1 MCLGPAIGVLIWCLP
16 LGLDPRAHKALA
28 IVGFMLVYWLTETLD
43 HGLTALLGCLLFW
56 LLKVVPSTVAFSGF
70 ATPTPWFILS
80 SFFLG
85 QAAAQTGLARRL
97 GFSMLSLTGNSYPCL
112 LFGFTALIF
121 VLNMVLIPPALIAML
136 APLALGIVAA
146 WGVTSHSN
154 LAKGLFLILSY
165 VSTIG
170 SKMFLASGPV
180 ILATGLLEKQ
190 VGAHVLWSQ
199 WSLAFLPLI
208 LPSILFAWLTIRWL
222 YPLDPTAR
230 PPDAATLH
238 ERIGVPRAWSRDEW
252 KALGYLLLALTL
264 WSTDALHH
272 LPPAAVG
279 IGVGVLLTLPRLGV
293 LDIKGVRAV
302 SFLPPL
308 FIGGTLSMATVLT
321 ETHALTA
328 LTAALDWWHEGLLS
342 NAWRATLTLYWG
354 GFLYHMFMASEN
366 MLISTLL
373 PVLLQVA
380 MLQEYNPVAMTMLW
394 VFAGGGKLFVYQ
406 NTGLVVG
413 HSYGVFTSKDVL
425 KVGAVLSLVE
435 GLFILLLV
443 SLYWPLIGLPWRL

>member
-1 MCLGPAIGVLIWCLP
+1 
-16 LGLDPRAHKALA
+16 
-28 IVGFMLVYWLTETLD
+28 MLVYWLTETLD

-56 LLKVVPSTVAFSGF
+56 LLQVVPSAVAFSGF

-85 QAAAQTGLARRL
+85 QAAAQTGLAKRL
-97 GFSMLSLTGNSYPCL
+97 GFYMMYLTGDSYARL
-112 LFGFTALIF
+112 LLGFTVLIF
-121 VLNMVLIPPALIAML
+121 MLNMVLIPPALIAML

-146 WGVTSHSN
+146 WGLTSQSN
-154 LAKGLFLILSY
+154 LARGLFLILSY

-170 SKMFLASGPV
+170 SKMFLSSGPV

-190 VGAHVLWSQ
+190 VGAHVFWSQ
-199 WSLAFLPLI
+199 WSLAFMPLI
-208 LPSILFAWLTIRWL
+208 VPSILLAWLTIRWL

-238 ERIGVPRAWSRDEW
+238 ERIGAPGAWSRDEW

-279 IGVGVLLTLPRLGV
+279 IGVGVLLTLPHLGV
-293 LDIKGVRAV
+293 LDIKAIRSVN
-302 SFLPPL
+302 FLPAL
-308 FIGGTLSMATVLT
+308 FIGGTLSMAAVLT

-328 LTAALDWWHEGLLS
+328 LTTVMDLWHEALLS

-354 GFLYHMFMASEN
+354 GFFYHMFMASEN

-380 MLQEYNPVAMTMLW
+380 VIQGYNPLAITMLW
-394 VFAGGGKLFVYQ
+394 AFAGGGKLFVYQ

-413 HSYGVFTSKDVL
+413 YSYGVFTRKDLL
-425 KVGAVLSLVE
+425 KVGAVLTLVE
-435 GLFILLLV
+435 GIFILLLV
-443 SLYWPLIGLPWRL
+443 SWYWPLIGLPWRP